1 MARRDM
7 SQKKGSLNHQIHM
20 RMEEMKCMGESRHQ
34 AKQEYREMVGHN
46 QTHNRTIGIHSHATY
61 DAYKSSC
68 KGFYKT
74 NLKRK

>member
-34 AKQEYREMVGHN
+34 AKQEYR
-46 QTHNRTIGIHSHATY
+46 
-61 DAYKSSC
+61 
-68 KGFYKT
+68 
-74 NLKRK
+74 